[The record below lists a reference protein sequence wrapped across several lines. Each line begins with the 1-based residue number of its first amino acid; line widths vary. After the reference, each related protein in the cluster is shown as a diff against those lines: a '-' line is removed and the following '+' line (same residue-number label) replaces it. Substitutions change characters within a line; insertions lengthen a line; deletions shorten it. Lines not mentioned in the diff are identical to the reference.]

1 MLGVTPLLLRRLR
14 NTHVNRSLEYA
25 GRVMLIDVLRVEHEF
40 HIDATSAED
49 FWRKVYSSSDAALS
63 DLTALGIE
71 IPPDLK
77 WVLDHGSRMQGS
89 LLGRRFDFDAKVA
102 DLRRLEFEHTRIED
116 MKSIERAMDRE
127 KRTEAELKALN
138 NEINRRIRRNESEG
152 KPEGP
157 IEDLAL
163 AGLNE
168 RACALR
174 HQLVKDQ
181 ARTEKAIEASRR
193 VQK

>member
-1 MLGVTPLLLRRLR
+1 
-14 NTHVNRSLEYA
+14 
-25 GRVMLIDVLRVEHEF
+25 MLIDVLRVEHEF
-40 HIDATSAED
+40 HIDATSADD

-63 DLTALGIE
+63 DLTELGIE

-89 LLGRRFDFDAKVA
+89 LLGRRFYFDAQVA
-102 DLRRLEFEHTRIED
+102 DLRRLEFEHTRLED
-116 MKSIERAMDRE
+116 MKTIERAIERAMER
-127 KRTEAELKALN
+127 KKHTEAELRALN
-138 NEINRRIRRNESEG
+138 GEINRRIRQNESEG
-152 KPEGP
+152 KPGRP
-157 IEDLAL
+157 TEDLVL

-174 HQLVKDQ
+174 HQLVQDQ

-193 VQK
+193 AQKLD